1 MEPWYVLRLTLAPPI
16 FNPINGTDKNHI
28 NEYLFDFK
36 LYLCPVRVKDET
48 KQLAIV
54 ENTLDVVFERGFAGI
69 KMADLAN
76 RVGLSVST
84 LYVYYR
90 NKEDLI
96 VSIATELIERETTRS
111 EQEITEDL
119 PYKLKLKMLWLFW
132 INFSINHK
140 REMSFLEQLK
150 KSPYYEKVPLSVKET
165 KSKMAMNLI
174 ELGKLEG
181 LLKNVDNNIIMG
193 IIAAL
198 MGETVKLI
206 MDGKM
211 ELNQKN
217 IDLMFSMVWDAIKS

>member
-1 MEPWYVLRLTLAPPI
+1 
-16 FNPINGTDKNHI
+16 
-28 NEYLFDFK
+28 
-36 LYLCPVRVKDET
+36 VRVKDET

-54 ENTLDVVFERGFAGI
+54 ENTLDIVFERGFAGI

-96 VSIATELIERETTRS
+96 VSIAIGLIERETQRS

-132 INFSINHK
+132 INFSINNK
-140 REMSFLEQLK
+140 KEMSFLEQLK
-150 KSPYYEKVPLSVKET
+150 KSPYYEKVPISVKET

-174 ELGKLEG
+174 ELGKREG
-181 LLKNVDNNIIMG
+181 LLKNIDNNILMG
-193 IIAAL
+193 IIGAL

-206 MDGKM
+206 MEGKM

-217 IDLMFSMVWDAIKS
+217 IDFMFSMVWDAIKS

>member
-1 MEPWYVLRLTLAPPI
+1 
-16 FNPINGTDKNHI
+16 
-28 NEYLFDFK
+28 
-36 LYLCPVRVKDET
+36 VRVKDAS

-69 KMADLAN
+69 KMADLAK

-90 NKEDLI
+90 SKEDLI
-96 VSIATELIERETTRS
+96 VSIAIALIERETQRS

-132 INFSINHK
+132 INFSLNHK

-150 KSPYYEKVPLSVKET
+150 KSPYYDKVPVSVKET
-165 KSKMAMNLI
+165 KSKLAMALI
-174 ELGKLEG
+174 DQGKKER
-181 LLKNVDNNIIMG
+181 LLKNVDNHILLAVIG
-193 IIAAL
+193 SV
-198 MGETVKLI
+198 MGETVKLV
-206 MDGKM
+206 MGKKL

-217 IDLMFSMVWDAIKS
+217 IDLMFSLVWDAIKS